1 MVSDDVKNFE
11 VFQVEG
17 MVLKPGVFTG
27 RDGKPTKISAEIVER
42 VFENING
49 PVPLYFK
56 HDKSLD
62 WVVKGYASKFTFNRE
77 TKQISYVSHLF
88 DAKTQEQ
95 VAVFSSD
102 KVSPEIDFEGEEN
115 AYTNAW
121 LKGIS
126 FVPNAA
132 IDGTDVKVTPVMFS
146 KPEEGKEMVDEKEFA
161 EIKVKYEALLK
172 EQEKTAKQIEKLSGE
187 NAAMKESIATLTE
200 ERDLARKE
208 VEKYIKIET
217 DRKKDIVKSLSG
229 EISQFGWNPE
239 GLLNGLDVDQQINVL
254 TQVKTNYLK
263 TKPPADTSTSGQS
276 GGGTSPDVALREVMS
291 ELGLSAENI
300 ALLNGE

>member
-1 MVSDDVKNFE
+1 
-11 VFQVEG
+11 
-17 MVLKPGVFTG
+17 
-27 RDGKPTKISAEIVER
+27 
-42 VFENING
+42 
-49 PVPLYFK
+49 
-56 HDKSLD
+56 
-62 WVVKGYASKFTFNRE
+62 
-77 TKQISYVSHLF
+77 
-88 DAKTQEQ
+88 
-95 VAVFSSD
+95 
-102 KVSPEIDFEGEEN
+102 
-115 AYTNAW
+115 
-121 LKGIS
+121 
-126 FVPNAA
+126 
-132 IDGTDVKVTPVMFS
+132 
-146 KPEEGKEMVDEKEFA
+146 MVDEKEFA

-276 GGGTSPDVALREVMS
+276 GGGKSPDMVLKEVIS